1 MVAPADGGT
10 GVVVQTL
17 ARRGAGGG
25 RIAALDGI
33 RGWAALVVLLSH
45 MFSETNRSLLPE
57 MANGLTRLLL
67 DGNLA
72 VYIFFIL
79 SGEAL
84 SAHYVRTHDLAFV
97 RVLAARRY
105 FRLTIPILMAS
116 GLVFLL
122 MATGFSF
129 AHPAGIIINRPD
141 WLGAFLQFEPSWPS
155 FLDYTLHRV
164 YTQVHADTDY
174 VPFLWTMKIEL
185 RGSFVVFATLLL
197 VNGLRPRQRIKVYAA
212 AALAVL
218 VFDRVLIGFICGLIF
233 AELRAAGTMSQLRD
247 RPSRW
252 AMLILAIFAAAVT
265 VSTMRAF
272 ELGTPVT
279 SVAVSDL
286 LTKLVLFKETH
297 IEDFDFMNL
306 YALLV
311 MCLIFASRRLDR
323 FFMSRLSK
331 FLGRLSFP
339 LYLVQFPVL
348 ISVTSGLIVRFVD
361 PAHPDRAILYGIA
374 TLSVIVAIA
383 LAWAFARCERFLLRH
398 ANALVTRLVA

>member
-1 MVAPADGGT
+1 MVAPADGGS
-10 GVVVQTL
+10 GAVQTL
-17 ARRGAGGG
+17 ARRDARGG

-141 WLGAFLQFEPSWPS
+141 WLGEFLRFEPSWAS

-185 RGSFVVFATLLL
+185 RGSFAVFATLLL

-218 VFDRVLIGFICGLIF
+218 VFDRVLIGFICGLLF

-323 FFMSRLSK
+323 FFMNPLSK
-331 FLGRLSFP
+331 ILGRLSFP
-339 LYLVQFPVL
+339 LYLVQIPVL
-348 ISVTSGLIVRFVD
+348 ISVTSALIVRFVD

-383 LAWAFARCERFLLRH
+383 LAWAFAHCERFLLRH